1 MDNKP
6 TELPLVLLLF
16 GGTGDLAK
24 RKLYPSLFNLFKKGY
39 LQDRFAVIGTARH
52 DLDDEK
58 FQEIVRQSIANNGTE
73 GQIKAFAAHFRY
85 RSHDVIDLKDYGK
98 LKDLLAQLDQQ
109 YNANGN
115 RIFYMS
121 VAPRFFGQIAQAIK
135 SEGLMSDNGYNRLM
149 VEKPFG
155 TSFDT
160 AQELQNQL
168 ESGFSDDQI
177 FRIDHYL
184 GKEMVQNIPALR
196 FGNAFIDATWNNKY
210 IKNIQVTLAEEL
222 GVEERAGY
230 YNTAGALLD
239 MIQNHTFQIV
249 GWLAMEEPASFSDK
263 DIRAAKNAA
272 FSKLK
277 MYKGEEV
284 AANFVRGQ
292 YGRGREV
299 WQKAYTEE
307 PDVPADSKN
316 DTYVAGRLQFD
327 TDRWQGVPF
336 YIRTGKRLA
345 AKQTRVDVVYK
356 KSTFDFGT
364 TNDDKLT
371 EPVLSILIDPV
382 GGIQFS
388 LNGKDVTTEFSTRS
402 DLLAWS
408 ISDKDKAQTPD
419 PYERMLHDAMNGDGS
434 NFADWTGVSISWK
447 FVDQIAKVWAED
459 KAPLESYESA
469 TMGPVASDRLLAETG
484 DRWIYRG

>member
-39 LQDRFAVIGTARH
+39 LQKHFAVIGTARH
-52 DLDDEK
+52 PLDDEK
-58 FQEIVRQSIANNGTE
+58 FQEVVRQSIAKNGTE
-73 GQIKAFAAHFRY
+73 GQVKEFAAHFRY
-85 RSHDVIDLKDYGK
+85 SSHDVTDLKDYGK
-98 LKDLLAQLDQQ
+98 LKNMLAKLDKEFD
-109 YNANGN
+109 AGGN

-135 SEGLMSDNGYNRLM
+135 SEGLMSDTGYNRLM

-155 TSFDT
+155 TSYKT
-160 AQELQNQL
+160 AEELQNQL

-184 GKEMVQNIPALR
+184 GKEMVQNIPAVR
-196 FGNAFIDATWNNKY
+196 FGNPILDATWNKNY
-210 IKNIQVTLAEEL
+210 IKNVQVTLAEQL

-239 MIQNHTFQIV
+239 MIQNHAFQIV
-249 GWLAMEEPASFSDK
+249 GWLAMEKPSSFSDT
-263 DIRAAKNAA
+263 DIRAAKNTV

-277 MYKGEEV
+277 MYDEREV
-284 AANFVRGQ
+284 VANFVRGQ

-299 WQKAYTEE
+299 WQKSYTEE

-316 DTYVAGRLQFD
+316 DTYVAGRLQFEN
-327 TDRWQGVPF
+327 DRWTGVPF

-345 AKQTRVDVVYK
+345 AKQTRVDIVYK
-356 KSTFDFGT
+356 KSSFDFGKF
-364 TNDDKLT
+364 NQDKLS

-382 GGIQFS
+382 GGINFS
-388 LNGKDVTTEFSTRS
+388 LNGKNVTTEFETRS
-402 DLLAWS
+402 DLLKWS
-408 ISDKDKAQTPD
+408 ISDQDKVETPD

-434 NFADWTGVSISWK
+434 NFADWNGVSISWQ

-459 KAPLESYESA
+459 KAPLEIYESA

-484 DRWIYRG
+484 DRWIYHG

>member
-6 TELPLVLLLF
+6 KELRLILLLF

-39 LQDRFAVIGTARH
+39 LQEHFAVIGTARK
-52 DLDDEK
+52 DLDDDK
-58 FQEIVRQSIANNGTE
+58 FQELVRESIANNGDE
-73 GQIKAFAAHFRY
+73 GQVKSFAAHFHY
-85 RSHDVIDLKDYGK
+85 THHDVTDLKDYSK
-98 LKDLLAQLDQQ
+98 LKDLLNKYNEEYDAQ
-109 YNANGN
+109 GN

-121 VAPRFFGQIAQAIK
+121 VAPRFFGQIAEAIK
-135 SEGLMSDNGYNRLM
+135 SEGLMSDDGYNRLM

-155 TSFDT
+155 TSYET
-160 AQELQNQL
+160 AEKLQKQL
-168 ESGFSDDQI
+168 ESGFSDNQI

-184 GKEMVQNIPALR
+184 GKEMVQNIPAIR
-196 FGNAFIDATWNNKY
+196 FGNPLIDATWNKDY
-210 IKNIQVTLAEEL
+210 IKNIQVTLAEKL

-249 GWLAMEEPASFSDK
+249 GWLAMEKPASFSDK

-277 MYKGEEV
+277 IYDEEGV
-284 AANFVRGQ
+284 KNNFVRGQ
-292 YGRGREV
+292 YGKGREV

-307 PDVPADSKN
+307 PDVPSDSKN

-336 YIRTGKRLA
+336 YVRTGKRLSE
-345 AKQTRVDVVYK
+345 KQTRVDIVYK
-356 KSTFDFGT
+356 KSAFDFGEF
-364 TNDDKLT
+364 NQDKLE

-382 GGIQFS
+382 GRIEFS
-388 LNGKDVTTEFSTRS
+388 LNGKDVTTEFQTRS
-402 DLLAWS
+402 DLLSWQV
-408 ISDKDKAQTPD
+408 SDKDKELTPD
-419 PYERMLHDAMNGDGS
+419 PYERMFHDAMNGDGS

-447 FVDQIAKVWAED
+447 FVDQIAKTWDED
-459 KAPLESYESA
+459 KAPLETYESA
-469 TMGPVASDRLLAETG
+469 TMGPVAADRLLAETG